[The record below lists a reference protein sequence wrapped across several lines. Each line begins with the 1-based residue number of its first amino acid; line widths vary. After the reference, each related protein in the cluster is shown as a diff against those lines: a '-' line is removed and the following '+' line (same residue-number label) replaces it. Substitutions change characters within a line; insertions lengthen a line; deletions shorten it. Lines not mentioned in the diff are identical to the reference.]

1 MKKIFVIAMT
11 MGFVVSGCEKLVDI
25 DSPIIKYDAFKV
37 YDHDESAIAVITGIY
52 QEMSNDGIFQGG
64 NSITTI
70 AGLSSDELVDYAIF
84 NDTRT
89 AAYQNKL
96 NATIDPFWNRLYA
109 LIYTANTVIHGVSE
123 SKTLTPSVQLQ
134 LLGEAK
140 FLRAFF
146 YYYLAS
152 FWGDVPLHLTS
163 DYNLNSIARRSSQA
177 QVYQQIIADLLESD
191 SLLSAEYLLSDLKT
205 ITNQRIRPNKWVA
218 KALLARLYLSVGDFT
233 KAELVSSEIISQS
246 QLFELSP
253 INQVFLNDS
262 KESIWQIQCISN
274 EWNTYEAKS
283 YVLTSAPNY
292 FQPVSLSN
300 TIVDAFEAGDQRKSE
315 WVGSYENGNTVYYF
329 ANKYKSVLENAPK
342 TEMLAVFRLSEQY
355 LIRAEARA
363 KQARIVDAVS
373 DINIIRTRARANP
386 SIPLPNP
393 LPPLSNSIAEKD
405 LWNAIIHEEQVEFF
419 VEWGHR
425 WISLNR
431 NKVIDDVMKDITPL
445 KEGGAWQ
452 SFKALFP
459 IPEDEL
465 ARNVNMSQN
474 PGYK

>member
-1 MKKIFVIAMT
+1 MKKKFVIAMT
-11 MGFVVSGCEKLVDI
+11 IGFVVSGCEKLIDI
-25 DSPIIKYDAFKV
+25 DSPITKYDASKV
-37 YDHDESAIAVITGIY
+37 YDHDESAIAVVTAIY

-96 NATIDPFWNRLYA
+96 NPTIDPFWNRLYS
-109 LIYTANTVIHGVSE
+109 LIYTTNTVIQGVSE
-123 SKTLTPSVQLQ
+123 SQTLTPSIQLQ

-146 YYYLAS
+146 YYYLVS
-152 FWGDVPLHLTS
+152 FWGDVPLHLTT
-163 DYNLNSIARRSSQA
+163 DYNLNSIAKRSNQTHI
-177 QVYQQIIADLLESD
+177 YQQIIADLLESD
-191 SLLSAEYLLSDLKT
+191 SLLSADYLLSDLKT
-205 ITNQRIRPNKWVA
+205 ITSQRIRPNKWVA
-218 KALLARLYLSVGDFT
+218 KALLARLYLSVSDFT
-233 KAELVSSEIISQS
+233 KAELVSSELISQS
-246 QLFELSP
+246 QLFELLP
-253 INQVFLNDS
+253 LNQVFVNDS

-274 EWNTYEAKS
+274 EWNTFEAKC
-283 YVLTSAPNY
+283 YILTSAPNY

-300 TIVDAFEAGDQRKSE
+300 GVVDAFEVGDQRKSD
-315 WVGSYENGNTVYYF
+315 WIGSYQAGNTVYYF
-329 ANKYKSVLENAPK
+329 ANKYKSILENAPK
-342 TEMLAVFRLSEQY
+342 TEMLTVFRLSEQY

-363 KQARIVDAVS
+363 KQARIADAVS
-373 DINIIRTRARANP
+373 DINIIRRRARANP
-386 SIPLPNP
+386 DVTFPNP
-393 LPPLSNSIAEKD
+393 LPPLSNSITQGD
-405 LWNAIIHEEQVEFF
+405 LLNAILHEEQVEFF

-431 NKVIDDVMKDITPL
+431 TKAIDDIMKNITPS
-445 KEGGAWQ
+445 KGGGSWEP
-452 SFKALFP
+452 FKALFP